1 MQFTKLAA
9 LALTVSLGANAA
21 HAEVGGSKLS
31 TLAGLSVIG
40 GSMLLI
46 ASPFIV
52 IDRAVTASTVNGNHM
67 ELHVSNDQGVK
78 ETIHVPKD
86 VCDRA
91 NLQPG
96 DKLTVTPNATGA
108 LLSKEDKP
116 VAYLVNPDNAR
127 LTRNH
132 ALAR

>member
-1 MQFTKLAA
+1 MKITKIAAATLAA
-9 LALTVSLGANAA
+9 SLSCGAV
-21 HAEVGGSKLS
+21 HAEIGGSNLS

-40 GSMLLI
+40 GSMLMI

-52 IDRAVTASTVNGNHM
+52 IDRAVTASTVNGNQM
-67 ELHVSNDQGVK
+67 ELHVCNDKGQK
-78 ETIHVPKD
+78 ETIYVPKE

-91 NLQPG
+91 DLKPG
-96 DKLTVTPNATGA
+96 DKLTVTPNSTGA

-116 VAYLVNPDNAR
+116 VAYLVTPENAR